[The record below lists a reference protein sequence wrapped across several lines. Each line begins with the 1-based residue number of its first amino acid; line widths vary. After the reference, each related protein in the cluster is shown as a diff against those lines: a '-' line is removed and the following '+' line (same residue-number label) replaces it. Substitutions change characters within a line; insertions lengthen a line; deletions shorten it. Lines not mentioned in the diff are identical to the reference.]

1 MITSLLLF
9 TLALTTSTGT
19 GTVVVDA
26 SKRLPISPYI
36 YGLNF
41 PEWKKLDLEFPFARQ
56 GGNRITAYNWENN
69 ASNAG
74 SDWHN
79 QNDDMM
85 GKTNES
91 GWAMR
96 TFLED
101 AQSHRAAC
109 LITIPTLGYV
119 SADKG
124 PEGDVNQT
132 SNYLEVRFLKSY
144 AHKPGG
150 HYMYPPNTSDRVV
163 YQDECVAWLQKIA
176 KKPLPLWY
184 ALDNEPDI
192 WSGTHSRICLT
203 KPTYASIIANN
214 IDFASAIKSVA
225 PKALVFGPAHY
236 GWNGIKSFQDASDA
250 GGRFFTDVYLEAM
263 KREEIKSGHRILD
276 VYDIHF
282 YPEAQGDN
290 TRITEEKSS
299 TGVYAARIQAPRSLW
314 DPTYVEKSWIT
325 QSTGGK
331 PIRLLPDLQQRIR
344 AHYPGTKLAV
354 TEYNYGGSN
363 HISGTIAQAD
373 VLGIYGRYGVF
384 AASNWGM
391 GPNDKAELAGFR
403 AFLNYDQRGSR
414 FGDRGLSVTG
424 TNAEVNSVYASL
436 DSKDPNRLT
445 IVLINK
451 SEKPRSE
458 TVSIK
463 GFHGR
468 SARAFSITSKN
479 FEQSDMLPV
488 RIVGQTI
495 VVPTSP
501 LSVTTV
507 ELIR

>member
-1 MITSLLLF
+1 MITSLLLYTL
-9 TLALTTSTGT
+9 TLAPSFGT
-19 GTVVVDA
+19 DTVVVDA
-26 SKRLPISPYI
+26 SKKRLISPYI

-41 PEWKKLDLEFPFARQ
+41 PEWKKLDLAFPFVRQ

-69 ASNAG
+69 FSNAG

-85 GKTNES
+85 GKTNEP

-101 AQSHRAAC
+101 AQSRRAAC

-132 SNYLEVRFLKSY
+132 PNYLDVRFLKSY
-144 AHKPGG
+144 PHKPGG
-150 HYMYPPNTSDRVV
+150 HYTYPPNTKDRAV

-176 KKPLPLWY
+176 KKTTPLWY

-192 WSGTHSRICLT
+192 WAGTHSRICLT

-214 IDFASAIKSVA
+214 IDFASGIKSVA

-236 GWNGIKSFQDASDA
+236 GWNGIKSFQDATDA
-250 GGRFFTDVYLEAM
+250 GGRFFTDVYLDAM
-263 KREEIKSGHRILD
+263 KQEEVKSGRRVLD
-276 VYDIHF
+276 VYDVHF

-290 TRITEEKSS
+290 TRITEEKASA
-299 TGVYAARIQAPRSLW
+299 GVYAARIQAPRSLW
-314 DPTYVEKSWIT
+314 DPTYVERSWIT
-325 QSTGGK
+325 QSNGGK

-344 AHYPGTKLAV
+344 THYPGTKLAV

-391 GPNDKAELAGFR
+391 GPKDRAELAGFR
-403 AFLNYDQRGSR
+403 AFLNYDQKGSK
-414 FGDRGLSVTG
+414 FGDLGLNVTG
-424 TNAEVNSVYASL
+424 TNAELHSVYASL
-436 DSKDPNRLT
+436 DSRHPDRLT
-445 IVLINK
+445 MVLINK
-451 SEKPRSE
+451 TDTPRSE
-458 TVSIK
+458 KVSIK
-463 GFHGR
+463 GFYGR
-468 SARAFSITSKN
+468 SARAFAVTSNNFDRSIKV
-479 FEQSDMLPV
+479 PV
-488 RIVGQTI
+488 RIARQS
-495 VVPTSP
+495 VVVETPA